1 MSEELIKL
9 SAVVGDDGV
18 IKLVDQDGR
27 RLGGV
32 RAVSVS
38 AEFFGEKDVTE
49 AVIKV
54 IVYDRNGR
62 PILNNKPVKG
72 ERDA

>member
-1 MSEELIKL
+1 MSEDLIKL
-9 SAVVGDDGV
+9 SAVVGGDGV

-38 AEFFGEKDVTE
+38 AEFCGEQDVTE
-49 AVIKV
+49 ATITV
-54 IVYDRNGR
+54 IVYDEHGK
-62 PILNNKPVKG
+62 PICNNKPNK
-72 ERDA
+72 

>member
-1 MSEELIKL
+1 MSEDLIKL
-9 SAVVGDDGV
+9 SAVVGGDGV

-38 AEFFGEKDVTE
+38 AEFFGEQDVTE

-54 IVYDRNGR
+54 IVYDSRGM
-62 PILNNKPVKG
+62 PILNNKPGKDG
-72 ERDA
+72 RDA